1 MFLNDNFVLKNQ
13 IAQKL
18 YHEYASK
25 MPIYDYHCHLNPKE
39 IYENQNFEN
48 ITQAWLS
55 GDHYKWRLMRANGV
69 PERLITGDGDDY
81 EKFLAWA
88 STIEQC
94 IGNPLY
100 VWTNLELRRI
110 FEIDELLTRE
120 NAPLIWEKANAR
132 LKLPEMRVQNLIK
145 RFKVKVICT
154 TDDPIDSLAY
164 HKKLQDNAAFK
175 VLPTFRA
182 DQLIHIEAASFT
194 SYLEKLT
201 QTTQQT
207 IGSYQDFILAIKAR
221 ITYFAQLGCR
231 LSDQSLSTLSIN
243 NRPDANR
250 MATIFSKR
258 LNRKQLSP
266 AEINEF
272 QFGMLVE
279 LMKCYA
285 KENWVAQMHLM
296 VSRNNNRKLFEAS
309 GADSGGDAMLDNQ
322 IQAGLG
328 QLFDLLNTENQLPKT
343 ILYSLNPNDYIPIVS
358 LMGCFQADVK
368 GKIQFGSAWW
378 FNDTYSGMRHQL
390 TTIAEGSILAN
401 FVGMLTDSR
410 SFLSYPRH
418 EYFRRILCQ
427 LISEWVEDGQLTDD
441 LDFLGQIVAQISYK
455 NAKSYF
461 NIEC

>member
-1 MFLNDNFVLKNQ
+1 MFLNDNFVLKNE

-25 MPIYDYHCHLNPKE
+25 MPIYDYHCHLDPKE

-48 ITQAWLS
+48 ITQAWLY
-55 GDHYKWRLMRANGV
+55 GDHYKWRLMRANGIS
-69 PERLITGDGDDY
+69 EKLITGDGDDY

-88 STIEQC
+88 ATIERC

-110 FEIDELLTRE
+110 FDIEELLTSE
-120 NAPLIWEKANAR
+120 NAPLIWEKAN
-132 LKLPEMRVQNLIK
+132 LKLKTPEMSVQNIIK

-154 TDDPIDSLAY
+154 TDDPLDSLKY
-164 HKKLQDNAAFK
+164 HQKLQKNLDFK

-182 DQLIHIEAASFT
+182 DQLIHIELSAFM
-194 SYLEKLT
+194 SYLEKLSKVT
-201 QTTQQT
+201 QKN
-207 IGSYQDFILAIKAR
+207 INNYDDFIFAIKQR
-221 ITYFAQLGCR
+221 ITYFAQMGCR
-231 LSDQSLSTLSIN
+231 LSDQSLSTLHAAKA
-243 NRPDANR
+243 PDTKKIAK
-250 MATIFSKR
+250 IFNKR
-258 LNRKQLSP
+258 LNQEKLSQI
-266 AEINEF
+266 EIDDY
-272 QFGMLVE
+272 QFGIVAE
-279 LMKCYA
+279 LMKLYA
-285 KENWVAQMHLM
+285 EQGWVAQIHLM
-296 VSRNNNRKLFEAS
+296 VSRNNNHKLFEAS
-309 GADSGGDAMLDNQ
+309 GADSGGDAMLDYQ
-322 IQAGLG
+322 IQNGLA
-328 QLFDLLNTENQLPKT
+328 QLFDLLNSANQLPKT

-358 LMGCFQADVK
+358 LMGCFQAEVR

-427 LISEWVEDGQLTDD
+427 LISEWVESGQLTDD
-441 LDFLGQIVAQISYK
+441 MDFLGRIIEQISYK

-461 NIEC
+461 NIKC